1 MVDLSYNFI
10 FITNI
15 FYLFTLINMLILSQN
30 SKARTYTADKKHN
43 NGSAKPE
50 SKNECKG
57 G

>member
-1 MVDLSYNFI
+1 
-10 FITNI
+10 
-15 FYLFTLINMLILSQN
+15 MLILSQN